1 MLCVL
6 AHLHAMPARACV
18 RRNSRSEDGREPPC
32 RWLRIDRSVRGAARQ
47 RISSPVGRRS
57 VPARY
62 ACMRLSAITCN
73 DMEGVCGEML
83 PIYNDLRCA
92 GVCGILHVT
101 AAENYC

>member
-1 MLCVL
+1 
-6 AHLHAMPARACV
+6 
-18 RRNSRSEDGREPPC
+18 
-32 RWLRIDRSVRGAARQ
+32 
-47 RISSPVGRRS
+47 
-57 VPARY
+57 
-62 ACMRLSAITCN
+62 MRLSAITCN